1 MGKVEQITINDVAE
15 WEYSGWSVHDQPKK
29 SALVT
34 IGRMYESSVG
44 SYFMTVSSGKSYLY
58 KPFVSTGGVV
68 ILAGD
73 PHDTVEDAVM
83 AAYESVVHHH
93 NEKISN
99 PSPNKS
105 LIDAANSVGKL
116 PENLGYGGQYR
127 HG

>member
-1 MGKVEQITINDVAE
+1 MDRVEPITVNDVAE
-15 WEYSGWSVHDQPKK
+15 CEYSSWSVHGHPKK
-29 SALVT
+29 GAIVT
-34 IGRMYESSVG
+34 IGRMYKSEVG
-44 SYFMTVSSGKSYLY
+44 SYFMTVSSGKSYPY
-58 KPFVSTGGVV
+58 KPSVSTGGVV
-68 ILAGD
+68 ILDGD

-93 NEKISN
+93 NKIKN
-99 PSPNKS
+99 PLPHKS